1 MMERFPSMSTAGNP
15 DSPKKAVTM
24 NDSASNH
31 PPGSPGPGRAR
42 PGNRRA
48 ALQVLVVSLL
58 VALAAAC
65 TGGQGIGEEAG
76 GVESIDVVFPQ
87 HDIPPTDYWSERFVG
102 QLTLEDGCLRAAS
115 LLLIWPNTF
124 TFDTKNGVVRIVDAT
139 GRIVAHVGDDVRFSR
154 TNVSFEQAL
163 DQEWIH
169 GLSGDCSGPYWLV
182 ADEVAAVSHVDPV
195 RPPDP
200 EGPEVFFPQHD
211 APLGTDDGGSYGA
224 GQLVL
229 DDGCLRVEVPPDV
242 NGPGGSSLLIWPS
255 GYTLSAED
263 RVVRVSDDNGRVA
276 ARVGD
281 HIRLSRATV
290 SYKEARDLGLVQGP
304 TEECAGPHFLIGDEV
319 TAFDPDNEPRE
330 LRLSDPDVFFP
341 RQRTVIATGREQLTA
356 GGGGELVLDGQC
368 LRLNGRT
375 TVIWP
380 AGFKPHVHQGVVQV
394 RNGAGRVIAQVGDKL
409 SMGGGYFSRDEDW
422 ECPGEVFSV
431 HSIEIVPDPSP
442 ILQQAGYGGTLRDP
456 DDRSI
461 LYVRLVNP
469 SQEAAEEAA
478 HRYVSPYL
486 LKGIR
491 EIRPLKAPYS
501 IELLKKWHES
511 IGDEV
516 RSIPAVRHAS
526 YPIWRNRL
534 LVEVNRKDD
543 VNAVRKILDILTRHE
558 VPHNAVII
566 LDH

>member
-1 MMERFPSMSTAGNP
+1 
-15 DSPKKAVTM
+15 M

-31 PPGSPGPGRAR
+31 PPSSPGPGRAR

-48 ALQVLVVSLL
+48 ALQVLVIGLL
-58 VALAAAC
+58 VALTAAC
-65 TGGQGIGEEAG
+65 SGGQDIGEEADG
-76 GVESIDVVFPQ
+76 GGESVDVMFPQ
-87 HDIPPTDYWSERFVG
+87 HDVPPTDYWSERFVG

-211 APLGTDDGGSYGA
+211 APLGTDDGGSYWA
-224 GQLVL
+224 GQLIL

-242 NGPGGSSLLIWPS
+242 NGSGGSSLLIWPS

-263 RVVRVSDDNGRVA
+263 RVVRVADGNGRVA
-276 ARVGD
+276 AHVGD

-290 SYKEARDLGLVQGP
+290 SYKEARDQSLIQGLP
-304 TEECAGPHFLIGDEV
+304 EDCAGPHFLVGDEV

-341 RQRTVIATGREQLTA
+341 RQRTVIATGRSQML
-356 GGGGELVLDGQC
+356 
-368 LRLNGRT
+368 
-375 TVIWP
+375 
-380 AGFKPHVHQGVVQV
+380 
-394 RNGAGRVIAQVGDKL
+394 
-409 SMGGGYFSRDEDW
+409 
-422 ECPGEVFSV
+422 
-431 HSIEIVPDPSP
+431 
-442 ILQQAGYGGTLRDP
+442 
-456 DDRSI
+456 
-461 LYVRLVNP
+461 
-469 SQEAAEEAA
+469 QEAAANW
-478 HRYVSPYL
+478 S
-486 LKGIR
+486 
-491 EIRPLKAPYS
+491 
-501 IELLKKWHES
+501 
-511 IGDEV
+511 
-516 RSIPAVRHAS
+516 
-526 YPIWRNRL
+526 
-534 LVEVNRKDD
+534 
-543 VNAVRKILDILTRHE
+543 LTDS
-558 VPHNAVII
+558 AFA
-566 LDH
+566 

>member
-1 MMERFPSMSTAGNP
+1 MSTAGNP

-31 PPGSPGPGRAR
+31 PPSSPGPGRAR

-48 ALQVLVVSLL
+48 ALQVLVIGLL
-58 VALAAAC
+58 VALTAAC
-65 TGGQGIGEEAG
+65 SGGQDIGEEADG
-76 GVESIDVVFPQ
+76 GGESVDVMFPQ
-87 HDIPPTDYWSERFVG
+87 HDVPPTDYWSERFVG
-102 QLTLEDGCLRAAS
+102 QLILEDGCLRAAS

-139 GRIVAHVGDDVRFSR
+139 GRIVSHVGDDVRFSR

-163 DQEWIH
+163 DQEWIQ
-169 GLSGDCSGPYWLV
+169 GFSGDCSGPYWLV

-200 EGPEVFFPQHD
+200 EGPEVFFPQHG
-211 APLGTDDGGSYGA
+211 APLGTDDGGSYWA
-224 GQLVL
+224 GQLIL

-242 NGPGGSSLLIWPS
+242 YGPGGSSLLIWPS

-263 RVVRVSDDNGRVA
+263 RVVRIADGNGRIA
-276 ARVGD
+276 AHVGD

-290 SYKEARDLGLVQGP
+290 RYQEAQDQGLLRGMSENCGGP
-304 TEECAGPHFLIGDEV
+304 FYLVGDEV
-319 TAFDPDNEPRE
+319 TAFDPENELRE

-341 RQRTVIATGREQLTA
+341 RQRTVIATGRAQMLA
-356 GGGGELVLDGQC
+356 DGGGELVLDGQC

-409 SMGGGYFSRDEDW
+409 SMAGGYFSRDEDW

-442 ILQQAGYGGTLRDP
+442 ILQEAGYGGTFRDP

-461 LYVRLVNP
+461 LHVRLVNP

-486 LKGIR
+486 LKKIR

-501 IELLKKWHES
+501 IEQLEMWHES
-511 IGDEV
+511 TRDEI
-516 RSIPAVRHAS
+516 RSIPAVRLFG
-526 YPIWRNRL
+526 YPMERNRL
-534 LVEVNRKDD
+534 IIEVNRKDD

>member
-1 MMERFPSMSTAGNP
+1 MISDNIEKIVMMNEF
-15 DSPKKAVTM
+15 
-24 NDSASNH
+24 ASSRTR
-31 PPGSPGPGRAR
+31 GSSDPGRAVT
-42 PGNRRA
+42 GSRRG

-58 VALAAAC
+58 VALTAAC
-65 TGGQGIGEEAG
+65 SGGQDIGEEADG
-76 GVESIDVVFPQ
+76 GGESVDVMFPQ
-87 HDIPPTDYWSERFVG
+87 HDVPPTDYWSERFVG

-169 GLSGDCSGPYWLV
+169 GLSWDCSGPYWLV
-182 ADEVAAVSHVDPV
+182 ADEVAAVSHVGPA

-211 APLGTDDGGSYGA
+211 APLGTDDGGSYWA
-224 GQLVL
+224 GLLIL
-229 DDGCLRVEVPPDV
+229 DEGCLRVEVPPDV

-255 GYTLSAED
+255 GYTLSAVD

-290 SYKEARDLGLVQGP
+290 SYKEARDQGLLRGMSEDCGGP
-304 TEECAGPHFLIGDEV
+304 FYLVGDEV

-341 RQRTVIATGREQLTA
+341 RQRTVIATGRSQMLAE
-356 GGGGELVLDGQC
+356 GGGELVLDGQC
-368 LRLNGRT
+368 LRLKGGST

-380 AGFKPHVHQGVVQV
+380 AGFTPHVDQGVVQV
-394 RNGAGRVIAQVGDKL
+394 RNGAGRIIAQVGDKL
-409 SMGGGYFSRDEDW
+409 SMGGGYFSRDDAE

-442 ILQQAGYGGTLRDP
+442 ILQEAGYGGTFRDP

-461 LYVRLVNP
+461 VYIHLVNP

-478 HRYVSPYL
+478 LRHLSPYL
-486 LKGIR
+486 LRNIS
-491 EIRPLKAPYS
+491 EIRPLKALFT
-501 IELLKKWHES
+501 IEQLKTWHES

-516 RSIPAVRHAS
+516 RSILAVRLVIYAFE
-526 YPIWRNRL
+526 RNRL
-534 LVEVNRKDD
+534 IIEVTRKDD
-543 VNAVRKILDILTRHE
+543 SEVVKKILDILTRHE
-558 VPHNAVII
+558 VPHTAVII
-566 LDH
+566 LDE

>member
-1 MMERFPSMSTAGNP
+1 
-15 DSPKKAVTM
+15 M

-31 PPGSPGPGRAR
+31 PPSSPGPGRAR

-48 ALQVLVVSLL
+48 ALQVLVIGLF
-58 VALAAAC
+58 VALTAAC
-65 TGGQGIGEEAG
+65 SGGQDIGEEADG
-76 GVESIDVVFPQ
+76 GGESVDVMFPQ
-87 HDIPPTDYWSERFVG
+87 HDVPPTDYWSERFVG

-169 GLSGDCSGPYWLV
+169 GLSEDCSGPYWLV

-200 EGPEVFFPQHD
+200 EGPEVFFPQHG
-211 APLGTDDGGSYGA
+211 APLGTDDGGSYWA
-224 GQLVL
+224 GLLIL
-229 DDGCLRVEVPPDV
+229 DEGCLRVEVPPDV

-263 RVVRVSDDNGRVA
+263 RVVRVADDNGRIA
-276 ARVGD
+276 AHVGD
-281 HIRLSRATV
+281 HIRLSRATI
-290 SYKEARDLGLVQGP
+290 SYKEAQDQGLLRNMS
-304 TEECAGPHFLIGDEV
+304 EDCAGPHFLVGDEV
-319 TAFDPDNEPRE
+319 TAFDPENELGE

-341 RQRTVIATGREQLTA
+341 RQRTVIATFRDQMLAE
-356 GGGGELVLDGQC
+356 GGGELVLDGQC

-394 RNGAGRVIAQVGDKL
+394 RNGAGQVIAQVGDKL

-422 ECPGEVFSV
+422 ECPGGVFAA

-442 ILQQAGYGGTLRDP
+442 ILQQAGYGGTFRDP

-478 HRYVSPYL
+478 HRHVSPYL
-486 LKGIR
+486 LKKIR

-501 IELLKKWHES
+501 IEQLKKWHES

-526 YPIWRNRL
+526 YPHLEKPPACRSEQKRRRRRSKEDIGHFNETRGASHGSNHFGR
-534 LVEVNRKDD
+534 VEIDQKCD
-543 VNAVRKILDILTRHE
+543 L
-558 VPHNAVII
+558 
-566 LDH
+566 

>member
-1 MMERFPSMSTAGNP
+1 MSTAGNP
-15 DSPKKAVTM
+15 DNPKKAVTM

-31 PPGSPGPGRAR
+31 PPSSPGPGRAR
-42 PGNRRA
+42 PGNRLA
-48 ALQVLVVSLL
+48 TLQVLVVSLL
-58 VALAAAC
+58 VALTAAC
-65 TGGQGIGEEAG
+65 TGGQDIGEEADDG
-76 GVESIDVVFPQ
+76 GESVDVMFPQ
-87 HDIPPTDYWSERFVG
+87 HDVPPTDYWSERFVG
-102 QLTLEDGCLRAAS
+102 QLAMEDGCLRAAS

-182 ADEVAAVSHVDPV
+182 ADEVAAVSRVDPV

-200 EGPEVFFPQHD
+200 KGPEVFFPQHD
-211 APLGTDDGGSYGA
+211 APLGTDDGGSYWA
-224 GQLVL
+224 GQLIL
-229 DDGCLRVEVPPDV
+229 DEGCLRVEVPPDV

-263 RVVRVSDDNGRVA
+263 RVVRVADDNGRVA

-290 SYKEARDLGLVQGP
+290 SYKEARDQGLLRGMSEDCGGP
-304 TEECAGPHFLIGDEV
+304 FYLVGDEV

-341 RQRTVIATGREQLTA
+341 RQRTVIATGRSQMLAE
-356 GGGGELVLDGQC
+356 GGGELVLDGQC
-368 LRLNGRT
+368 LRLKGGST

-380 AGFKPHVHQGVVQV
+380 AGFTPHVDQGVVQV
-394 RNGAGRVIAQVGDKL
+394 RNGAGRIIAQVGDKL

-422 ECPGEVFSV
+422 ECPGGVFAV

-442 ILQQAGYGGTLRDP
+442 ILQQAGYGGTFRDP

-486 LKGIR
+486 LKKIR

-501 IELLKKWHES
+501 IEQLKKWHES

-534 LVEVNRKDD
+534 LVEVSRKDD
-543 VNAVRKILDILTRHE
+543 SEVVPKILDILTRHE
-558 VPHNAVII
+558 VPHRAVII
-566 LDH
+566 LDE

>member
-1 MMERFPSMSTAGNP
+1 M
-15 DSPKKAVTM
+15 
-24 NDSASNH
+24 
-31 PPGSPGPGRAR
+31 
-42 PGNRRA
+42 
-48 ALQVLVVSLL
+48 
-58 VALAAAC
+58 
-65 TGGQGIGEEAG
+65 
-76 GVESIDVVFPQ
+76 
-87 HDIPPTDYWSERFVG
+87 
-102 QLTLEDGCLRAAS
+102 
-115 LLLIWPNTF
+115 
-124 TFDTKNGVVRIVDAT
+124 
-139 GRIVAHVGDDVRFSR
+139 
-154 TNVSFEQAL
+154 
-163 DQEWIH
+163 
-169 GLSGDCSGPYWLV
+169 
-182 ADEVAAVSHVDPV
+182 
-195 RPPDP
+195 
-200 EGPEVFFPQHD
+200 
-211 APLGTDDGGSYGA
+211 
-224 GQLVL
+224 
-229 DDGCLRVEVPPDV
+229 

-263 RVVRVSDDNGRVA
+263 RVVRVADDNGRVA
-276 ARVGD
+276 AHVGD

-356 GGGGELVLDGQC
+356 GGGGELVQDGQC

-394 RNGAGRVIAQVGDKL
+394 RNGAGQVIAQVGDKL

-422 ECPGEVFSV
+422 ECPGGVFAA

-469 SQEAAEEAA
+469 SQAAAEEAA
-478 HRYVSPYL
+478 ERYVSPYL
-486 LKGIR
+486 LKEIR

-501 IELLKKWHES
+501 VEQLEMWHES
-511 IGDEV
+511 TRDEI
-516 RSIPAVRHAS
+516 RSIPAVRLFG
-526 YPIWRNRL
+526 YPMERNRL
-534 LVEVNRKDD
+534 IIEVNRKDD

>member
-1 MMERFPSMSTAGNP
+1 
-15 DSPKKAVTM
+15 M

-31 PPGSPGPGRAR
+31 PPGSPGTGRAG

-65 TGGQGIGEEAG
+65 TGGQEIGEEAG
-76 GVESIDVVFPQ
+76 SGGETVFVTFPQ
-87 HDIPPTDYWSERFVG
+87 HAVPPTDYWSERFVG

-242 NGPGGSSLLIWPS
+242 NGPGRSNLLIWPS

-263 RVVRVSDDNGRVA
+263 RVVRVADDNGRVA
-276 ARVGD
+276 AHVGD
-281 HIRLSRATV
+281 HIRLSGATI
-290 SYKEARDLGLVQGP
+290 SFKEALDQGLLRSMS
-304 TEECAGPHFLIGDEV
+304 EDCAGPHFLVGDEV

-341 RQRTVIATGREQLTA
+341 RQRTVIATIRERMTA
-356 GGGGELVLDGQC
+356 AGGGELVLDGQC

-380 AGFKPHVHQGVVQV
+380 AGFKPHVHEGVVQV

-486 LKGIR
+486 LKEIR

-501 IELLKKWHES
+501 VEQLEMWHES
-511 IGDEV
+511 TRDEI
-516 RSIPAVRHAS
+516 RSIPAVRLFG
-526 YPIWRNRL
+526 YPMERNRL
-534 LVEVNRKDD
+534 IIEVNRKDD

-566 LDH
+566 LDE

>member
-1 MMERFPSMSTAGNP
+1 
-15 DSPKKAVTM
+15 M
-24 NDSASNH
+24 NDYASNH

-42 PGNRRA
+42 PGNRLA
-48 ALQVLVVSLL
+48 TLQVLVVSLL

-65 TGGQGIGEEAG
+65 SGGQEIGEEAG
-76 GVESIDVVFPQ
+76 GGGETVFVTFPQ
-87 HDIPPTDYWSERFVG
+87 HDVPPTDYWSERFVG
-102 QLTLEDGCLRAAS
+102 QLAMEDGCLRAAS

-163 DQEWIH
+163 DEGWIH
-169 GLSGDCSGPYWLV
+169 GLSEDCPGPYWLV

-224 GQLVL
+224 GQLIL

-255 GYTLSAED
+255 GYTLSVED
-263 RVVRVSDDNGRVA
+263 RVVRVADGNGRVA
-276 ARVGD
+276 AHVGD

-290 SYKEARDLGLVQGP
+290 SYKEAQDQGLIRGMSEYCGEP
-304 TEECAGPHFLIGDEV
+304 FFLVGDEV
-319 TAFDPDNEPRE
+319 TAFDPENELRE

-341 RQRTVIATGREQLTA
+341 RQRTVIATFRDQMLAE
-356 GGGGELVLDGQC
+356 GGGELVLDGQC
-368 LRLNGRT
+368 LRLKGGST

-380 AGFKPHVHQGVVQV
+380 AGFTPHVDQGVVQV

-409 SMGGGYFSRDEDW
+409 SMGGGYFIRDEDW
-422 ECPGEVFSV
+422 ECPGGVFV
-431 HSIEIVPDPSP
+431 AHSIEIVPDPSP
-442 ILQQAGYGGTLRDP
+442 TLQQAGYGGTFRDP

-486 LKGIR
+486 LKKIR

-501 IELLKKWHES
+501 IEQLKKWHES

-516 RSIPAVRHAS
+516 GSIPAVRHAS
-526 YPIWRNRL
+526 YPIERNRL
-534 LVEVNRKDD
+534 LVEVSRKDD
-543 VNAVRKILDILTRHE
+543 SEVVPKILDILTRHE
-558 VPHNAVII
+558 VPHTAVII
-566 LDH
+566 LDD

>member
-1 MMERFPSMSTAGNP
+1 MRQTTLQAHQVQDGQGP
-15 DSPKKAVTM
+15 VT
-24 NDSASNH
+24 
-31 PPGSPGPGRAR
+31 GC
-42 PGNRRA
+42 A

-65 TGGQGIGEEAG
+65 TGGQDIGEEAG

-87 HDIPPTDYWSERFVG
+87 HDVPPTDYWSERFVG

-182 ADEVAAVSHVDPV
+182 ADEVAAVSHVDLV

-200 EGPEVFFPQHD
+200 EGPEVFFPQHG
-211 APLGTDDGGSYGA
+211 APLGTDDGGSYWA
-224 GQLVL
+224 GQLIL

-242 NGPGGSSLLIWPS
+242 NGPGGSNLLIWPS

-276 ARVGD
+276 AHVGD

-319 TAFDPDNEPRE
+319 TAFDPDNEPGE
-330 LRLSDPDVFFP
+330 LRLSDPDLIFP
-341 RQRTVIATGREQLTA
+341 RQTTTIASMRQLLTA
-356 GGGGELVLDGQC
+356 AGIGELVLDGNC
-368 LRLNGRT
+368 LLLGGGDGHGYT
-375 TVIWP
+375 IIWP
-380 AGFKPHVHQGVVQV
+380 AGFTPHVEQGVVQV
-394 RNGAGRVIAQVGDKL
+394 RNGAGRTIAKVGDRIA
-409 SMGGGYFSRDEDW
+409 SGGGFSSSGYGD
-422 ECPGEVFSV
+422 CPGGRFGI
-431 HSIEIVPDPSP
+431 HSIKVLPDVEVYFPK
-442 ILQQAGYGGTLRDP
+442 QDGTLGTDQGMERFVGKLIVERRCLKVDDAIRVKDRVIMPGGRHLLIWP
-456 DDRSI
+456 DSFTLSTD
-461 LYVRLVNP
+461 
-469 SQEAAEEAA
+469 EEVASVVDVTGRVVA
-478 HRYVSPYL
+478 RV
-486 LKGIR
+486 
-491 EIRPLKAPYS
+491 
-501 IELLKKWHES
+501 
-511 IGDEV
+511 GDEV
-516 RSIPAVRHAS
+516 QFSAV
-526 YPIWRNRL
+526 
-534 LVEVNRKDD
+534 
-543 VNAVRKILDILTRHE
+543 AVTYEEAMDHSGKRAISSACSGGYWVVGEDFA
-558 VPHNAVII
+558 AVA
-566 LDH
+566 DSESP